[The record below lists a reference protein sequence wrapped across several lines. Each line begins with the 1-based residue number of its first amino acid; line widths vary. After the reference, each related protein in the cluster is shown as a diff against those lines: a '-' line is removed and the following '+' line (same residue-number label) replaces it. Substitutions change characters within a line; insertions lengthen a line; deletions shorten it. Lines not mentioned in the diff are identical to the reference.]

1 MNKSK
6 IIGIIVISILLIA
19 AIFTAAYYQNE
30 DTNYKKKDVTSN
42 EEETKPVAIET
53 NYTEETVDLL
63 VEAMNDFSFEFY
75 KQLINDN
82 TENLFFSPYSIFVA
96 LAMTYEGARNSTAD
110 EMYDVLNFPQNND
123 TTLCSFGRIYNLLN
137 IEKEYTLHTANA
149 LWIRE
154 NYPFLSSY
162 LNFIE
167 NYYMGKATEIDFTNP
182 EQAAEIINQWVENHT
197 NGKIEDLVP
206 SSAIDPLYTAL
217 ILTNAIYFKGSW
229 LQQFDPDD
237 TTNSDFEISPG
248 NTVEVPMMS
257 ITGEDAVFNYTETTD
272 LQILELPYEGEDL
285 SMLILLPKENNLTSL
300 EQSIDSV
307 NLSLWRESLWAR
319 NVNIYIPRFTMETSY
334 TLNDYLKN
342 MGMNIP
348 FTGLADFS
356 GMTGKQ
362 DLFISSVLH
371 KAFVE
376 VNEEGTEA
384 AAATAVI
391 MTMNIAPPPELE
403 FNANHPFIF
412 LIQHKETGNI
422 LFMGKVY
429 NPL

>member
-6 IIGIIVISILLIA
+6 IVGITVIFIVLIA
-19 AIFTAAYYQNE
+19 AIFVGIYYQNK
-30 DTNYKKKDVTSN
+30 DTNYKKTDVTQK
-42 EEETKPVAIET
+42 EQKPVAVDT
-53 NYTEETVDLL
+53 NATNETVDLL
-63 VEAMNDFSFEFY
+63 VNAMNKFSFEFY
-75 KQLINDN
+75 KQLISDN
-82 TENLFFSPYSIFVA
+82 TENIFFSPYSIFVA
-96 LAMTYEGARNSTAD
+96 LAMTYKGARNETAD
-110 EMYDVLNFPQNND
+110 EMYNVLNFPQNND
-123 TTLCSFGRIYNLLN
+123 TVLCSFGKIYNLLN

-149 LWIRE
+149 LWVRE

-162 LNFIE
+162 LKFIE

-182 EQAAEIINQWVENHT
+182 EQAAEIINQWVEDHT

-206 SSAIDPLYTAL
+206 SSAIDPFYTAL

-237 TTNSDFEISPG
+237 TTEKDFEVSPG

-257 ITGEDAVFNYTETTD
+257 ITGEDAEFNYTETTD
-272 LQILELPYEGEDL
+272 LQILELPYEGDDL
-285 SMLILLPKENNLTSL
+285 SMLILLPKENNLTNL
-300 EQSIDSV
+300 EQSINSI
-307 NLSLWRESLWAR
+307 NLSLWKKSLSET
-319 NVNIYIPRFTMETSY
+319 NINIYIPKFTMETDY

-348 FTGLADFS
+348 FTPLADFS

-362 DLFISSVLH
+362 DLFIDRVIH
-371 KAFVE
+371 KAFIE

-384 AAATAVI
+384 AAATAVM
-391 MTMNIAPPPELE
+391 MTMGIALPPELE

-412 LIQHKETGNI
+412 LIQHKETSNI

-429 NPL
+429 NPLE